1 MLFTW
6 DTSNLCIVFRQWH
19 ITSNLS
25 LVVSLAAIV
34 ALCAGYEALREG
46 IRRYEATLSKRV
58 DTAPRKCLLW
68 LPFPTLPFTFPNYP
82 KMHVAH
88 MASSFAKTYTSQME
102 SPDPPRRHRG
112 GFLKS
117 Q

>member
-34 ALCAGYEALREG
+34 AICAGYEALREAT
-46 IRRYEATLSKRV
+46 RRYEAKLSKRV
-58 DTAPRKCLLW
+58 EPRKLLYS
-68 LPFPTLPFTFPNYP
+68 LPLPTPIFL
-82 KMHVAH
+82 
-88 MASSFAKTYTSQME
+88 SSPARTEIT
-102 SPDPPRRHRG
+102 
-112 GFLKS
+112 
-117 Q
+117 

>member
-6 DTSNLCIVFRQWH
+6 DTTNLCIVFRQWH

-34 ALCAGYEALREG
+34 AICAGYEALREV

-58 DTAPRKCLLW
+58 DTAPRKCLLVAQP
-68 LPFPTLPFTFPNYP
+68 LSHPTSPCP
-82 KMHVAH
+82 KKDIPIQFLAR
-88 MASSFAKTYTSQME
+88 MAS
-102 SPDPPRRHRG
+102 PLR
-112 GFLKS
+112 
-117 Q
+117 

>member
-34 ALCAGYEALREG
+34 AICAGYEALREG
-46 IRRYEATLSKRV
+46 IRRYEAKLTKRV
-58 DTAPRKCLLW
+58 DTAPRKLFSSTPIFLLC
-68 LPFPTLPFTFPNYP
+68 PGRPG
-82 KMHVAH
+82 
-88 MASSFAKTYTSQME
+88 
-102 SPDPPRRHRG
+102 PDG
-112 GFLKS
+112 D
-117 Q
+117 